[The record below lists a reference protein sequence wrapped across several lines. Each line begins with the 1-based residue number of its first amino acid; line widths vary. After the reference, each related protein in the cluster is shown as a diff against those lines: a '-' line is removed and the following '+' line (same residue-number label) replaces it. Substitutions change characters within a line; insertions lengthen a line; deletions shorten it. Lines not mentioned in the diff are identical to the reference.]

1 MTKIIAITG
10 HSGVIGSEF
19 SKKFK
24 KFNYVKCKID
34 LTDRKKVY
42 EWIKNERFD
51 YFLHFAAIVSVN
63 QVIKQKKYAF
73 KVNYN
78 GTKNIVDALL
88 KYKSKE
94 KIWFFF
100 SSTSHVYKIK
110 DKMTKIKE
118 NSKID
123 PLNYYG
129 YSKSKAEKY
138 ISKKLKNTKI
148 KYTIGRIFSFTH
160 YKQNCNFFIPSV
172 FKKIFSKNKNIKFE
186 NVNKY
191 RDFIHFD
198 DLLIAIK
205 TLLENKTKGIFNI
218 GSGKKISLKQIIL
231 KVKKLND
238 KKKNIDIIKNNK
250 QDYLIAEISKLKK
263 LKFKPKKNVNKI
275 LYNYYKYKF

>member
-1 MTKIIAITG
+1 MTKRIAITG

-19 SKKFK
+19 LKKFK
-24 KFNYVKCKID
+24 KFNYIKCKID

-51 YFLHFAAIVSVN
+51 YFLHFAAIVSIN
-63 QVIKQKKYAF
+63 QVIKKKKYAF

-78 GTKNIVDALL
+78 GTKNIIDALL

-94 KIWFFF
+94 NIWFFF
-100 SSTSHVYKIK
+100 SSTSHVYKIR

-129 YSKSKAEKY
+129 YSKSEAEKY

-205 TLLENKTKGIFNI
+205 TLLVNKTKGIFNI
-218 GSGKKISLKQIIL
+218 GTGKKISLKQIIL
-231 KVKKLND
+231 KVKKLSY
-238 KKKNIDIIKNNK
+238 KKNISI
-250 QDYLIAEISKLKK
+250 
-263 LKFKPKKNVNKI
+263 
-275 LYNYYKYKF
+275 

>member
-1 MTKIIAITG
+1 MTKKIAITG

-19 SKKFK
+19 LKKFN

-34 LTDRKKVY
+34 LTNRKKVF

-51 YFLHFAAIVSVN
+51 YFLHFAAIVSIN

-78 GTKNIVDALL
+78 GTKNIIDALL

-94 KIWFFF
+94 NIWFFF
-100 SSTSHVYKIK
+100 SSTSHVYKIR

-129 YSKSKAEKY
+129 YSKREAEKY

-205 TLLENKTKGIFNI
+205 TLLVNKTKGIFNI
-218 GSGKKISLKQIIL
+218 GTGKKISLKQIII
-231 KVKKLND
+231 KVKKLGD
-238 KKKNIDIIKNNK
+238 KKKNINIVKFNK

-263 LKFKPKKNVNKI
+263 LKFKPKKNINKI
-275 LYNYYKYKF
+275 LSNYYKYNF

>member
-1 MTKIIAITG
+1 MTKKIAITG

-19 SKKFK
+19 LKKFN

-34 LTDRKKVY
+34 LTNRKKVF

-51 YFLHFAAIVSVN
+51 YFLHFAAIVSIN

-78 GTKNIVDALL
+78 GTKNIIDALL

-94 KIWFFF
+94 NIWFFF
-100 SSTSHVYKIK
+100 SSTSHVYKIR

-129 YSKSKAEKY
+129 YSKREAEKY

-205 TLLENKTKGIFNI
+205 TLLVNKTKGIFNI
-218 GSGKKISLKQIIL
+218 GTGKKISLKQIII
-231 KVKKLND
+231 KVKKLGD
-238 KKKNIDIIKNNK
+238 KKKNINIVKINK

-263 LKFKPKKNVNKI
+263 LKFKPKKNINKI
-275 LYNYYKYKF
+275 LSNYYKYNF

>member
-1 MTKIIAITG
+1 MTKKIAITG

-19 SKKFK
+19 LKKFN

-34 LTDRKKVY
+34 LTNRKKVF

-51 YFLHFAAIVSVN
+51 YFLHFAAIVSIN

-78 GTKNIVDALL
+78 GTKNIIDALL

-94 KIWFFF
+94 NIWFFF
-100 SSTSHVYKIK
+100 SSTSHVYKIR

-129 YSKSKAEKY
+129 YSKSEAEKY

-205 TLLENKTKGIFNI
+205 TLLVNKTKGIFNI
-218 GSGKKISLKQIIL
+218 GTGKKISLKQIII
-231 KVKKLND
+231 KVKKLGD
-238 KKKNIDIIKNNK
+238 KKKNINIVKNNK

-263 LKFKPKKNVNKI
+263 LKFKPKKNINKI
-275 LYNYYKYKF
+275 LSNYYKYNF

>member
-1 MTKIIAITG
+1 MTKKIAITG

-19 SKKFK
+19 LKKFN

-34 LTDRKKVY
+34 LTNRKKVF
-42 EWIKNERFD
+42 EWIKNEKFD
-51 YFLHFAAIVSVN
+51 YFLHFAAIVSIN

-78 GTKNIVDALL
+78 GTKNIIDALL

-94 KIWFFF
+94 NIWFFF
-100 SSTSHVYKIK
+100 SSTSHVYKIR

-129 YSKSKAEKY
+129 YSKSEAEKY
-138 ISKKLKNTKI
+138 ISKKLKKTKI

-172 FKKIFSKNKNIKFE
+172 FKKIFSKNINIKFE

-218 GSGKKISLKQIIL
+218 GTGKKISLKQIII
-231 KVKKLND
+231 KVKKLGD
-238 KKKNIDIIKNNK
+238 KKKNINIVKNNK

-263 LKFKPKKNVNKI
+263 LKFKPKKNINKI
-275 LYNYYKYKF
+275 LSNYYKYNF

>member
-1 MTKIIAITG
+1 MTKKIAITG

-19 SKKFK
+19 LKKFN

-34 LTDRKKVY
+34 LTNRKKVF

-51 YFLHFAAIVSVN
+51 YFLHFAAIVSIN

-78 GTKNIVDALL
+78 GTKNIIDALL

-94 KIWFFF
+94 NIWFFF
-100 SSTSHVYKIK
+100 SSTSHVYKIR

-129 YSKSKAEKY
+129 YSKREAEKY

-205 TLLENKTKGIFNI
+205 TLLVNKTKGIFNI
-218 GSGKKISLKQIIL
+218 GTGKKISLKQIII
-231 KVKKLND
+231 KVKKLGD
-238 KKKNIDIIKNNK
+238 KKKNINIVKFNK
-250 QDYLIAEISKLKK
+250 QDYLIA
-263 LKFKPKKNVNKI
+263 
-275 LYNYYKYKF
+275 

>member
-1 MTKIIAITG
+1 MTKKIAITG

-19 SKKFK
+19 LKKFN

-34 LTDRKKVY
+34 LTNRKKVF

-51 YFLHFAAIVSVN
+51 YFLHFAAIVSIN

-78 GTKNIVDALL
+78 GTKNIIDALL

-94 KIWFFF
+94 NIWFFF
-100 SSTSHVYKIK
+100 SSTSHVYKIR

-129 YSKSKAEKY
+129 YSKSEAEKY
-138 ISKKLKNTKI
+138 ISKKLKKTKI

-172 FKKIFSKNKNIKFE
+172 FKKIFSKNINIKFE

-218 GSGKKISLKQIIL
+218 GTGKKISLKQIII
-231 KVKKLND
+231 KVKKLGD
-238 KKKNIDIIKNNK
+238 KKKK
-250 QDYLIAEISKLKK
+250 
-263 LKFKPKKNVNKI
+263 
-275 LYNYYKYKF
+275 YKYS